1 MRIKPAIYVLLF
13 FVLLNTGCKVYYQ
26 PSSLDYK
33 SYRIAGNEQKDQV
46 LQEVIQPYS
55 DSVNK
60 SMNDVVGFADQL
72 LEKTP
77 PSGSLGNFMTDVFLA
92 MAREKFNTTVD
103 ASIMNYGGIRL
114 NQLPAGPVTRGKIFE
129 LMPFDNLLV
138 LQKMNGSV
146 LQQLLDLA
154 ASKGGW
160 PVAGITMQV
169 KDKKAVNVVIG
180 GKALD
185 PAKTYTIANSDF
197 LGNGGDNAEM
207 LRAIPQ
213 QNIGYLMRDAIFDY
227 INKLKSSGQNIK
239 ANGEIRV
246 TNAE

>member
-60 SMNDVVGFADQL
+60 SMNDVVGFAEQL